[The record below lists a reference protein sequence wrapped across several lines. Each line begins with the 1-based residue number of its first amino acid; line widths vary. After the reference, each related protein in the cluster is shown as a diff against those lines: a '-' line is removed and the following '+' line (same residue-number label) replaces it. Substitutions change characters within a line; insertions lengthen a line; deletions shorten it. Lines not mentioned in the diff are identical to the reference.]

1 MRTRCGPGIVRFSYG
16 LDAGERRID
25 AALVRPTH
33 SGYPF
38 SLLPDPN
45 LPEPPEKVVI
55 DDPPPFLG
63 TWPHVY
69 VFVVIYLVVL
79 ISAFYIFARTFAP

>member
-1 MRTRCGPGIVRFSYG
+1 MYWMLGMGGTDYRSKPARG
-16 LDAGERRID
+16 
-25 AALVRPTH
+25 RPTN

-79 ISAFYIFARTFAP
+79 ISAFYVFARTFAP

>member
-1 MRTRCGPGIVRFSYG
+1 
-16 LDAGERRID
+16 
-25 AALVRPTH
+25 
-33 SGYPF
+33 
-38 SLLPDPN
+38 LLPDPN

-79 ISAFYIFARTFAP
+79 ISAFYVFSRTFAP

>member
-1 MRTRCGPGIVRFSYG
+1 MQGGNESSRPAVRY
-16 LDAGERRID
+16 
-25 AALVRPTH
+25 

-79 ISAFYIFARTFAP
+79 ISAFYVFARTFAP